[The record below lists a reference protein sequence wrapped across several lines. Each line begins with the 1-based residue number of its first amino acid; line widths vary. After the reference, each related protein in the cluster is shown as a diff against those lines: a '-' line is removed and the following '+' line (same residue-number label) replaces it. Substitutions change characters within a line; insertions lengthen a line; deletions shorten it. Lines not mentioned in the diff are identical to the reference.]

1 MAMDC
6 LFLKEEII
14 MWNYIKNNKWLV
26 WLEFLSIANLL
37 YWAFCGQDVNQ
48 LVWVVIFSIMIAED
62 RIIKRIDLWFE
73 TLFLVDEESLTDEEK

>member
-1 MAMDC
+1 MARDG

-26 WLEFLSIANLL
+26 WLEFLAFANLL

-48 LVWVVIFSIMIAED
+48 LVWVAIFSILIAEIH
-62 RIIKRIDLWFE
+62 IIKRIDLWFE
-73 TLFLVDEESLTDEEK
+73 TLFLTDEEK